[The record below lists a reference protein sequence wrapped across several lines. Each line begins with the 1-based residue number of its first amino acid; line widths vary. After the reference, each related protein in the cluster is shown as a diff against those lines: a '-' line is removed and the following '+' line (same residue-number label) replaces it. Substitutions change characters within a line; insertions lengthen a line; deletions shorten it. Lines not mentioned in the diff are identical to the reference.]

1 MREDGMAGVVA
12 PSPEAGS
19 KPAQILEAA
28 GKLFLENGYGAVS
41 MDTVAKTANVSKAT
55 LYAHFRSKDELFAA
69 MVACECRD
77 QMGDMTCADIGRMD
91 AAEGLR
97 FIGRRFLQLLLSC
110 KALAAYRVV
119 VAEAHRFPELAR
131 AFYESGPARS
141 HGQMAAYLR
150 ELDRRGALRIPDVDL
165 AAEQF
170 FGLIKAHIHTRFI
183 MGIQDALPETEA
195 NRFVDAAVALF
206 TKGYAPDAH

>member
-1 MREDGMAGVVA
+1 MAGVIA

-19 KPAQILEAA
+19 KPAQILAAA

-69 MVACECRD
+69 MVACECRS
-77 QMGDMTCADIGRMD
+77 QMGDMTCSNIGSMEVAD
-91 AAEGLR
+91 ALR
-97 FIGRRFLQLLLSC
+97 VIGRRFMQMLLSPQ
-110 KALAAYRVV
+110 ALSAYRVV

-141 HGQMAAYLR
+141 LREMAAYLR
-150 ELDRRGALRIPDVDL
+150 EADRRGQLRIPDPEL

-170 FGLIKAHIHTRFI
+170 FGLLKAHIHTRFI
-183 MGIQDALPETEA
+183 LCIEDALPEAEV
-195 NRFVDAAVALF
+195 NRQVDATVTLF
-206 TKGYAPDAH
+206 TRGYAPDAR

>member
-1 MREDGMAGVVA
+1 MAGVVA

-41 MDTVAKTANVSKAT
+41 MDNVAKTANVSKAT

-77 QMGDMTCADIGRMD
+77 QMGALTCEEVSRMEVAD
-91 AAEGLR
+91 ALR
-97 FIGRRFLQLLLSC
+97 LVGRRFMRLVLSG

-131 AFYESGPARS
+131 AFYESGPAVS
-141 HGQMAAYLR
+141 HAQLAAYLR
-150 ELDRRGALRIPDVDL
+150 EADRRGALSIPDVNL
-165 AAEQF
+165 ATEQF
-170 FGLIKAHIHTRFI
+170 FGLLKAHIHTRFI
-183 MGIQDALPETEA
+183 LCIESNISEA
-195 NRFVDAAVALF
+195 ELERFLEAAVSLF
-206 TKGYAPDAH
+206 TKGYAAAP

>member
-1 MREDGMAGVVA
+1 MASVMA

-28 GKLFLENGYGAVS
+28 GRLFLENGYGAVS

-55 LYAHFRSKDELFAA
+55 LYAHFRSKDELFAC
-69 MVACECRD
+69 MVACECRN
-77 QMGDMTCADIGRMD
+77 QMGNLSCDEVNRLEVADALRM
-91 AAEGLR
+91 
-97 FIGRRFLQLLLSC
+97 IGRRFMQLLLSD

-141 HGQMAAYLR
+141 HEQMTAYLR
-150 ELDRRGALRIPDVDL
+150 EVDRRGLLRIPDPDL

-170 FGLIKAHIHTRFI
+170 FGLLKAHLHTRFI
-183 MGIQDALPETEA
+183 LGIEDQLPESDLH
-195 NRFVDAAVALF
+195 RFINSAVDLF
-206 TKGYAPDAH
+206 VKGYAPEAR

>member
-1 MREDGMAGVVA
+1 MTAVVA

-28 GKLFLENGYGAVS
+28 GKLFLEHGYGAVS

-69 MVACECRD
+69 MVAGECRAH
-77 QMGDMTCADIGRMD
+77 MSALSCEEVSRM
-91 AAEGLR
+91 EVEEVLRQIGLR
-97 FIGRRFLQLLLSC
+97 FLGMLTSP
-110 KALAAYRVV
+110 KALAGFRMV

-141 HGQMAAYLR
+141 IAQMTAFLTEA
-150 ELDRRGALRIPDVDL
+150 DRRGKLSVPDARL

-170 FGLIKAHIHTRFI
+170 LGMLKA
-183 MGIQDALPETEA
+183 
-195 NRFVDAAVALF
+195 
-206 TKGYAPDAH
+206 DAHLRMMLCLQDPPSEADRERIVDSAVRAFTRAYAVEGK

>member
-1 MREDGMAGVVA
+1 MAGVVA

-28 GKLFLENGYGAVS
+28 GKLFLEHGYGTVS

-77 QMGDMTCADIGRMD
+77 QMGDMTCEDIGRMEVAD
-91 AAEGLR
+91 ALR
-97 FIGRRFLQLLLSC
+97 IIGRRFILMLLSG

-141 HGQMAAYLR
+141 HAQMAVYLR
-150 ELDRRGALRIPDVDL
+150 EVDRRGALRIPDAEL

-183 MGIQDALPETEA
+183 LGIQDALPESESD
-195 NRFVDAAVALF
+195 RFVDAAVDLF

>member
-1 MREDGMAGVVA
+1 MAGVVA

-41 MDTVAKTANVSKAT
+41 MDNVAKTANVSKAT

-69 MVACECRD
+69 IVACECRD
-77 QMGDMTCADIGRMD
+77 QMGALSCDEVSRMEVAD
-91 AAEGLR
+91 ALR
-97 FIGRRFLQLLLSC
+97 LVGRRFMKLVLSG

-141 HGQMAAYLR
+141 HEQLAAYLR
-150 ELDRRGALRIPDVDL
+150 EADRRGALRIPDADL

-170 FGLIKAHIHTRFI
+170 FGLLKAHIHTRFI
-183 MGIQDALPETEA
+183 LCIENTISEA
-195 NRFVDAAVALF
+195 ELERFIEAAVNLF
-206 TKGYAPDAH
+206 TKGYAAAP

>member
-1 MREDGMAGVVA
+1 MAGVMA

-41 MDTVAKTANVSKAT
+41 MDNVAKTANVSKAT

-77 QMGDMTCADIGRMD
+77 QMGALSCDEVSRMEVAD
-91 AAEGLR
+91 ALR
-97 FIGRRFLQLLLSC
+97 LVGRRFMRMILSG

-131 AFYESGPARS
+131 AFYESGPAHS
-141 HGQMAAYLR
+141 HRQMAAFLR
-150 ELDRRGALRIPDVDL
+150 EADRRGALRIPDADL

-170 FGLIKAHIHTRFI
+170 FGLLKAHIHTRFI
-183 MGIQDALPETEA
+183 LCIENTVSEA
-195 NRFVDAAVALF
+195 EVERFIEAAVTLF
-206 TKGYAPDAH
+206 TRGYAAAP

>member
-1 MREDGMAGVVA
+1 MAGVVA
-12 PSPEAGS
+12 PNPEAGS

-28 GKLFLENGYGAVS
+28 SKLFLEHGYGAVS
-41 MDTVAKTANVSKAT
+41 MDNVAKTANVSKAT

-69 MVACECRD
+69 MVACECRN
-77 QMGDMTCADIGRMD
+77 QMGGLTSEEISRLEV
-91 AAEGLR
+91 AEALR
-97 FIGRRFLQLLLSC
+97 QIGRRFMKLLLSS

-141 HGQMAAYLR
+141 HQQIVGYLR
-150 ELDRRGALRIPDVDL
+150 EVDRRGDLRIPDADL

-183 MGIQDALPETEA
+183 LCIEDQLPDSEIE
-195 NRFVDAAVALF
+195 RFVNAAVDLF
-206 TKGYAPDAH
+206 TRGYAPGAR

>member
-1 MREDGMAGVVA
+1 MAGVVA

-28 GKLFLENGYGAVS
+28 GKLFLEHGYGAVS
-41 MDTVAKTANVSKAT
+41 MDNVAKTANVSKAT

-77 QMGDMTCADIGRMD
+77 QMGAFSCDEVSRMEVGD
-91 AAEGLR
+91 ALR
-97 FIGRRFLQLLLSC
+97 LIGRRFMQLLLSG

-141 HGQMAAYLR
+141 HEFVAAYLR
-150 ELDRRGALRIPDVDL
+150 DADRRGRLRIPDADL

-170 FGLIKAHIHTRFI
+170 FGLLKAHIHTRFI
-183 MGIQDALPETEA
+183 LCIEDKLPDAEL
-195 NRFVDAAVALF
+195 NRFVEAAVDLF
-206 TKGYAPDAH
+206 TKGYAPDAR

>member
-1 MREDGMAGVVA
+1 MAEMMGVVA

-41 MDTVAKTANVSKAT
+41 MDAVAKTANVSKAT

-69 MVACECRD
+69 MVACECRN
-77 QMGDMTCADIGRMD
+77 QMGTLSCEQVSRLDVAD
-91 AAEGLR
+91 ALR
-97 FIGRRFLQLLLSC
+97 LIGRRFMLMLLSS

-131 AFYESGPARS
+131 AFYESGPAHS
-141 HGQMAAYLR
+141 HAQMAAYLR
-150 ELDRRGALRIPDVDL
+150 DVDRRGVLRIPDADL

-170 FGLIKAHIHTRFI
+170 FGLLKVQIHTRFI
-183 MGIQDALPETEA
+183 LCIDPQLPESEIERVV
-195 NRFVDAAVALF
+195 NAAVDLF
-206 TKGYAPDAH
+206 TKGYAPDPR

>member
-1 MREDGMAGVVA
+1 MAGVMA
-12 PSPEAGS
+12 PNPEVGS

-28 GKLFLENGYGAVS
+28 GRLFLENGYGAVS
-41 MDTVAKTANVSKAT
+41 MDNVAKTANVSKAT

-69 MVACECRD
+69 MVGCECRN
-77 QMGDMTCADIGRMD
+77 QMGADDDAAVNRMEVADALRHIGRSFMK
-91 AAEGLR
+91 
-97 FIGRRFLQLLLSC
+97 LLLSG

-141 HGQMAAYLR
+141 HAKLAGYLR
-150 ELDRRGALRIPDVDL
+150 EVDRRGELRIPDAEL

-170 FGLIKAHIHTRFI
+170 FGLIKAHIHVRFI
-183 MGIQDALPETEA
+183 LCIETQLPESEMD
-195 NRFVDAAVALF
+195 RFINAAVDMF
-206 TKGYAPDAH
+206 TKGYAPEAR

>member
-1 MREDGMAGVVA
+1 MAGVVA
-12 PSPEAGS
+12 PSPEVGS

-28 GKLFLENGYGAVS
+28 GRLFLENGYGAVS
-41 MDTVAKTANVSKAT
+41 MDNVAKTANVSKAT

-77 QMGDMTCADIGRMD
+77 QLGALSCEEVSRMEVAD
-91 AAEGLR
+91 ALR
-97 FIGRRFLQLLLSC
+97 LIGRRFMKMILSG

-131 AFYESGPARS
+131 AFYESGPAHSLR
-141 HGQMAAYLR
+141 QMTALLR
-150 ELDRRGALRIPDVDL
+150 EADRRGTLRIPDPEL

-170 FGLIKAHIHTRFI
+170 FGLLKAHIHTRFVLCI
-183 MGIQDALPETEA
+183 ANTVSEA
-195 NRFVDAAVALF
+195 ELERFVEAAIDLF
-206 TKGYAPDAH
+206 TRGYAAKPQ

>member
-1 MREDGMAGVVA
+1 MTAVVP

-28 GKLFLENGYGAVS
+28 SRLFLEHGYGAVS

-69 MVACECRD
+69 MVAGECRAH
-77 QMGDMTCADIGRMD
+77 MSALSCEEVSRM
-91 AAEGLR
+91 EVEEVLRQIGLR
-97 FIGRRFLQLLLSC
+97 FLGMLTSP
-110 KALAAYRVV
+110 KALAGFRMV

-141 HGQMAAYLR
+141 LAQMTAVLTEA
-150 ELDRRGALRIPDVDL
+150 DRRGKLSVPDPRL

-170 FGLIKAHIHTRFI
+170 LGMLKADAHLR
-183 MGIQDALPETEA
+183 MMLCLQDPPSGADRE
-195 NRFVDAAVALF
+195 RIVDSAVRLF
-206 TKGYAPDAH
+206 TRGYAPEEK

>member
-1 MREDGMAGVVA
+1 MTSVEA
-12 PSPEAGS
+12 PNPAAGS

-28 GKLFLENGYGAVS
+28 GRLFLENGYGAVS
-41 MDTVAKTANVSKAT
+41 MDAVARTANVSKAT

-69 MVACECRD
+69 MIACECRN
-77 QMGDMTCADIGRMD
+77 QMGALSCEEVSRMD
-91 AAEGLR
+91 AADALR
-97 FIGRRFLQLLLSC
+97 MIGRRYLGLILSG

-141 HGQMAAYLR
+141 HAQMVAFLR
-150 ELDRRGALRIPDVDL
+150 DAERRGALRVPDPDL

-170 FGLIKAHIHTRFI
+170 FGLLKGNTHTCVVL
-183 MGIQDALPETEA
+183 GIGAGPSAETLDRLVDGA
-195 NRFVDAAVALF
+195 VSLFVRAYAAEG
-206 TKGYAPDAH
+206 T